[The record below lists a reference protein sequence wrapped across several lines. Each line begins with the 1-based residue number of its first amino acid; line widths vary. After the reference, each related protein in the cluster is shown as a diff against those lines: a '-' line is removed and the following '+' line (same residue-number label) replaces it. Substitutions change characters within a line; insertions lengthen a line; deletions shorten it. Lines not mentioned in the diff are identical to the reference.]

1 MLVVDREALQKI
13 SAQLADRYGERGK
26 AAADRLRIWLE
37 GGVPLAFP
45 EILARHLEEQ
55 HVPLLFE
62 AFWQVLPFGTGGRR
76 GRVGYGSNRFNPSTV
91 AMTVQG
97 HSNYLAQAFPGR
109 NLSVIVAN
117 DVRVFHDIAGV
128 YHFLGSGHP
137 LLGASSRSIAK
148 LACEIYAGNGVV
160 AYLAEPEADQALLS
174 TPELSFII
182 RKLPAAGGVNI
193 SASHNPPDDN
203 GIKVYDEYGGQP
215 IPPDDQRLAD
225 AMDQVTEVRRI
236 PFAEALG
243 RGLICTIPEGLHSE
257 YVEEYVR
264 LYGRVFAPQQD
275 VPVVYTPLCGCG
287 LRSAGAVMR
296 KLGFPVLSPPE
307 QGPDGSF
314 APIPFKAPNP
324 EVPEATVPAT
334 RFAES
339 VDSGV
344 VLSSDP
350 DADRVGLEARL
361 ADGSWYHFDGNK
373 IATLL
378 CYYLMLDPDGPQRRG
393 LVMETLV
400 TTKILGRIAATA
412 GDSWIVDDL
421 LVGFK
426 YMANVLKVLEQRG
439 RWGNACTRP
448 ESLVL
453 ATEEAHGLMLT
464 PAIRDKDS
472 APACMFLA
480 ALYQKLRKEG
490 RTLLDYYIEV
500 LEKVGGYAD
509 AGRSIV
515 MTGAEGGIQRDRI
528 VASLRSSLPKTLG
541 GYAVRKVV
549 DYWNEDLL
557 GKIQSSTDQL
567 SRNVL
572 QFFLDGFIVTVRP
585 SGTEPKLKFYCQ
597 LVPMEDAQSRAASF
611 VSLKV
616 LPAVPDGPQGG
627 SASPALR
634 GMELLRDLTERVETM
649 ARAVY
654 RELLARL
661 DLRLEE
667 PGLLLPD
674 IIDIGCKQ
682 EFERRTVPRLREA
695 MAQGRFP
702 NLCSLLD
709 WLRGEAAG
717 MTPGADPLPAL
728 RASLAYLCAQW
739 EEQLKGAELLTDL
752 AQWAGAS
759 MGR

>member
-1 MLVVDREALQKI
+1 MIHLAALTKI
-13 SAQLADRYGERGK
+13 SNRLADRFGTQGK
-26 AAADRLRIWLE
+26 AAADRLQAWLE
-37 GGVPLAFP
+37 GAVPMGFP
-45 EILARHLEEQ
+45 EVLARHLEEQ
-55 HVPLLFE
+55 HVPLLFD

-76 GRVGYGSNRFNPSTV
+76 GRVGYGSNRFNPTTV

-97 HSNYLAQAFPGR
+97 HCHYLSAAFPGKA
-109 NLSVIVAN
+109 LSVIVAN
-117 DVRVFHDIAGV
+117 DVRVFNDFAGV
-128 YHFLGSGHP
+128 YGFLGSEHP
-137 LLGASSRSIAK
+137 LLGMSSRSIAK

-160 AYLAEPEADQALLS
+160 AYLAEPEANQSLLS

-182 RKLPAAGGVNI
+182 RKLRTLGGVNI

-215 IPPDDQRLAD
+215 IPPNDQVLAD
-225 AMDQVTEVRRI
+225 AMDQVTDVHRI
-236 PFAEALG
+236 SFTEALG
-243 RGLICTIPEGLHSE
+243 RELIRPIPEGLHGE

-264 LYGRVFAPQQD
+264 LYGDVFAPHPD
-275 VPVVYTPLCGCG
+275 IPVVYTPLCGCG

-296 KLGFPVLSPPE
+296 KLGFPLLSPPD
-307 QGPDGSF
+307 QGPDGTF

-324 EVPEATVPAT
+324 EVPEATLPAT

-339 VDSGV
+339 VGSGV

-350 DADRVGLEARL
+350 DADRVGLEALL

-400 TTKILGRIAATA
+400 TTKILGQIAATA
-412 GDSWIVDDL
+412 GESWIVDDL

-426 YMANVLKVLEQRG
+426 YMANVLKILEQNG

-464 PAIRDKDS
+464 PTIRDKDS

-480 ALYQKLRKEG
+480 ALYQKVRLEG
-490 RTLLDYYIEV
+490 RNLLDYYIEI
-500 LEKVGGYAD
+500 LEKLGGYAD
-509 AGRSIV
+509 TGRSIV
-515 MTGAEGGIQRDRI
+515 MTGAEGEIQRDRI
-528 VASLRSSLPKTLG
+528 VASLRASLPETMG
-541 GYAVRKVV
+541 GRAVRKVV
-549 DYWNEDLL
+549 DYWNEISF
-557 GKIQSSTDQL
+557 GKLQSSTDQL

-597 LVPMEDAQSRAASF
+597 HVPFEQ
-611 VSLKV
+611 
-616 LPAVPDGPQGG
+616 PQGRTAG
-627 SASPALR
+627 PALR
-634 GMELLRDLTERVETM
+634 GMELMHDLTEQVETM

-654 RELLARL
+654 QELLARL
-661 DLRLEE
+661 DLRLGE

-674 IIDIGCKQ
+674 IIDIGRKQ
-682 EFERRTVPRLREA
+682 EFERKTVPQLREA
-695 MAQGRFP
+695 IAQSRFKS
-702 NLCSLLD
+702 LDSLLD
-709 WLRGEAAG
+709 WLRGEVAG

-728 RASLAYLCAQW
+728 GASLAHLCREW
-739 EEQLKGAELLTDL
+739 RLELGDTPILMKL
-752 AQWAGAS
+752 AAWARPRAVY
-759 MGR
+759 

>member
-1 MLVVDREALQKI
+1 
-13 SAQLADRYGERGK
+13 
-26 AAADRLRIWLE
+26 
-37 GGVPLAFP
+37 
-45 EILARHLEEQ
+45 
-55 HVPLLFE
+55 
-62 AFWQVLPFGTGGRR
+62 
-76 GRVGYGSNRFNPSTV
+76 
-91 AMTVQG
+91 MT
-97 HSNYLAQAFPGR
+97 
-109 NLSVIVAN
+109 
-117 DVRVFHDIAGV
+117 
-128 YHFLGSGHP
+128 HP
-137 LLGASSRSIAK
+137 LLGTSSRSIAK

-160 AYLAEPEADQALLS
+160 AYLAEPEADQSLLS

-182 RKLPAAGGVNI
+182 RKLQAQGGVNI

-215 IPPDDQRLAD
+215 IPPHDQRLAD
-225 AMDQVTEVRRI
+225 AMDQVTDVHRI

-243 RGLICTIPEGLHSE
+243 RGLIREIPEGLHGE

-264 LYGRVFAPQQD
+264 LYGRVFTPRPD
-275 VPVVYTPLCGCG
+275 IPVVYTPLCGCG

-296 KLGFPVLSPPE
+296 KLGFPILSPPD
-307 QGPDGSF
+307 QGPDGTF

-324 EVPEATVPAT
+324 EVSEATVPAT

-339 VDSGV
+339 VGSGV

-373 IATLL
+373 IATLI

-400 TTKILGRIAATA
+400 TTKILGQIAATA

-426 YMANVLKVLEQRG
+426 YMANVLKILEQRG
-439 RWGNACTRP
+439 RWGNVCTRP

-464 PAIRDKDS
+464 STIRDKDS

-480 ALYQKLRKEG
+480 ALYQKVRQEG
-490 RTLLDYYIEV
+490 RNLLDYYIEI
-500 LEKVGGYAD
+500 LEKLGGYAD
-509 AGRSIV
+509 TGRSIV

-528 VASLRSSLPKTLG
+528 VASLRASLPKTLG
-541 GYAVRKVV
+541 GRPVRKVV
-549 DYWNEDLL
+549 DYWNEDLF
-557 GKIQSSTDQL
+557 GKLQSSTDQL

-597 LVPMEDAQSRAASF
+597 LVPLEMPLDRIAGTALQGME
-611 VSLKV
+611 K
-616 LPAVPDGPQGG
+616 PQGRTAG
-627 SASPALR
+627 PGLPYRANSAPREEPQGRTAGPALQ
-634 GMELLRDLTERVETM
+634 GMDLMRDLTDRVETM

-654 RELLARL
+654 QELLARL
-661 DLRLEE
+661 DLHLGE

-674 IIDIGCKQ
+674 LIDIGRKQ
-682 EFERRTVPRLREA
+682 EFERQTVPQLREA
-695 MAQGRFP
+695 IAQGRFKK
-702 NLCSLLD
+702 LDSLLD
-709 WLRGEAAG
+709 WLRGEVAA

-728 RASLAYLCAQW
+728 RASVAHLCRQW
-739 EEQLKGAELLTDL
+739 ENELGDAPLLTEL
-752 AQWAGAS
+752 GS
-759 MGR
+759 VGRTALHVLGSLLSPEDQKFGSQISFQANGNPSLQQPVSGNG

>member
-1 MLVVDREALQKI
+1 MPRFSALPRI
-13 SAQLADRYGERGK
+13 SNRLTERYGAPGK
-26 AAADRLRIWLE
+26 AAAARLQAWLE
-37 GGVPLAFP
+37 GAVPMAFP
-45 EILARHLEEQ
+45 DVLARHLEEQ
-55 HVPLLFE
+55 HVPLLFD

-76 GRVGYGSNRFNPSTV
+76 GRVGYGSNRFNPTTA

-97 HSNYLAQAFPGR
+97 HCDYLRAAFPGEE
-109 NLSVIVAN
+109 LSVVVAN
-117 DVRVFHDIAGV
+117 DVRVFNDFAGV
-128 YHFLGSGHP
+128 YRFLGSDHP
-137 LLGASSRSIAK
+137 LLGISSRSIAK
-148 LACEIYAGNGVV
+148 LACEIYVGNGVV
-160 AYLAEPEADQALLS
+160 AYLAEPEADQSLLS

-182 RKLPAAGGVNI
+182 RKLQAAGGVNI

-215 IPPDDQRLAD
+215 IPPHDQRLAD
-225 AMDQVTEVRRI
+225 AMDQVKDVHRI

-243 RGLICTIPEGLHSE
+243 RGLIRGIPGNLQDV
-257 YVEEYVR
+257 YIDEYVR
-264 LYGRVFAPQQD
+264 LYGHVFTPRPDIA
-275 VPVVYTPLCGCG
+275 VVYTPLCGCG
-287 LRSAGAVMR
+287 LRSAGAVMQ
-296 KLGFPVLSPPE
+296 KLGFPILSPPD
-307 QGPDGSF
+307 QGPDGTF

-324 EVPEATVPAT
+324 EVSEASVPAT

-339 VDSGV
+339 VGSGV

-378 CYYLMLDPDGPQRRG
+378 CHYLMLDPAGPQRRG

-400 TTKILGRIAATA
+400 TTKILGQIAATA

-453 ATEEAHGLMLT
+453 ATEEAHGVMLT
-464 PAIRDKDS
+464 STIRDKDS

-480 ALYQKLRKEG
+480 ALYQKLRQEG
-490 RTLLDYYIEV
+490 RTLLDYYIEI
-500 LEKVGGYAD
+500 LEKLGGYAD
-509 AGRSIV
+509 TGRSIV

-528 VASLRSSLPKTLG
+528 VASLRASLPETLG
-541 GYAVRKVV
+541 GRAVRKVV
-549 DYWNEDLL
+549 DYWNEITF
-557 GKIQSSTDQL
+557 GKLQSSTDQL

-597 LVPMEDAQSRAASF
+597 LLPFEEPNGQAARP
-611 VSLKV
+611 V
-616 LPAVPDGPQGG
+616 LHGT
-627 SASPALR
+627 AL
-634 GMELLRDLTERVETM
+634 MRDLTEQVETM

-654 RELLARL
+654 QELLARL
-661 DLRLEE
+661 DLHLGE

-674 IIDIGCKQ
+674 LVDIGRKQ
-682 EFERRTVPRLREA
+682 DFERETVPQLHEA
-695 MAQGRFP
+695 LAHGRFK
-702 NLCSLLD
+702 NLDALLD
-709 WLRGEAAG
+709 WLRGEVAA

-728 RASLAYLCAQW
+728 RASLSYLCRQW
-739 EEQLKGAELLTDL
+739 ANELPGAPILQEL
-752 AQWAGAS
+752 AAWAGARLNS
-759 MGR
+759 QT

>member
-1 MLVVDREALQKI
+1 MTDLPGLAEI
-13 SAQLADRYGERGK
+13 SHRLAHRYGAPGK
-26 AAADRLRIWLE
+26 AAADRLKAWLE
-37 GGVPLAFP
+37 GAVPMSFP
-45 EILARHLEEQ
+45 EVLARHLEEQ
-55 HVPLLFE
+55 HVPLLFD

-76 GRVGYGSNRFNPSTV
+76 GRVGYGSNRFNPTTV

-97 HSNYLAQAFPGR
+97 HCNYLAAAFPGQE
-109 NLSVIVAN
+109 LSVIVAN
-117 DVRVFHDIAGV
+117 DVRVFNDIAGV
-128 YHFLGSGHP
+128 YRFLGTDHP
-137 LLGASSRSIAK
+137 LLGTSSRSIAK
-148 LACEIYAGNGVV
+148 LAGEIYAGNGVV
-160 AYLAEPEADQALLS
+160 AYLAEPEADQSLLS

-182 RKLPAAGGVNI
+182 RKLHARGGVNI

-215 IPPDDQRLAD
+215 IPPRDQHWAD
-225 AMDQVTEVRRI
+225 AMDQVTGVHRL

-243 RGLICTIPEGLHSE
+243 RGLIRQIPESLHSE
-257 YVEEYVR
+257 YIEEYVA
-264 LYGRVFAPQQD
+264 LYGRVFTPRQD
-275 VPVVYTPLCGCG
+275 IPVVYTPLCGCG

-296 KLGFPVLSPPE
+296 KLGFPILSPPD
-307 QGPDGSF
+307 QGPDGTF

-324 EVPEATVPAT
+324 EVSEATVPAT

-339 VDSGV
+339 VGSGI

-378 CYYLMLDPDGPQRRG
+378 AYYLMLDSDGPQRRG

-400 TTKILGRIAATA
+400 TTKILGQIAVTA

-426 YMANVLKVLEQRG
+426 YMANVLKVLEQSG

-453 ATEEAHGLMLT
+453 ATEEAHGLMLS

-480 ALYQKLRKEG
+480 ALYQKVRLEG
-490 RTLLDYYIEV
+490 RNLLDYYIEI
-500 LEKVGGYAD
+500 LEKLGGYAD
-509 AGRSIV
+509 TGRSLV

-528 VASLRSSLPKTLG
+528 VASLRASLPETLG
-541 GYAVRKVV
+541 GRAVRKVV
-549 DYWNEDLL
+549 DYWNEISF
-557 GKIQSSTDQL
+557 GKLQSSTDQL

-597 LVPMEDAQSRAASF
+597 LVPAEE
-611 VSLKV
+611 
-616 LPAVPDGPQGG
+616 PQVETAG
-627 SASPALR
+627 PALK
-634 GMELLRDLTERVETM
+634 GMELMRDLTARVEAL

-654 RELLARL
+654 QELLARL
-661 DLRLEE
+661 NLHLGE

-674 IIDIGCKQ
+674 IIDIGRKQ
-682 EFERRTVPRLREA
+682 EFERQTVPQLREA
-695 MAQGRFP
+695 IAQNRFP
-702 NLCSLLD
+702 NLDSLLD
-709 WLRGEAAG
+709 WLRGEVAA
-717 MTPGADPLPAL
+717 MTPGANPLPAL
-728 RASLAYLCAQW
+728 RASVAHLCAQW
-739 EEQLKGAELLTDL
+739 ENELGAAPLLTEL
-752 AQWAGAS
+752 AAWAERRAVS
-759 MGR
+759 